1 MIFVMLSL
9 LRSPSYIFPHLY
21 SLSYLSIILL
31 YLQYFSRLI
40 LSSSVWL
47 VLMLPCLCGIRI
59 LSVQVIKT
67 QRKERNAPSKG
78 LWVLA

>member
-31 YLQYFSRLI
+31 YLQYFGRLT
-40 LSSSVWL
+40 LRSPGCGCLKPGLVSV
-47 VLMLPCLCGIRI
+47 
-59 LSVQVIKT
+59 SV
-67 QRKERNAPSKG
+67 S
-78 LWVLA
+78 LAYFVVWAGPDCEIN

>member
-31 YLQYFSRLI
+31 YLQYF
-40 LSSSVWL
+40 
-47 VLMLPCLCGIRI
+47 
-59 LSVQVIKT
+59 
-67 QRKERNAPSKG
+67 
-78 LWVLA
+78 